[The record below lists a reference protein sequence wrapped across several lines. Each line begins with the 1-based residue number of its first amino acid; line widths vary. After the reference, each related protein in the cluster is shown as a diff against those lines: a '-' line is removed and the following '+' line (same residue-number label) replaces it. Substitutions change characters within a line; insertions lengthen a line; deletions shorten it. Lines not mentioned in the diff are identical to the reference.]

1 MEGMLH
7 DYKCL
12 ETFLKIPQGVKKVNP
27 LYYFLKIILDP
38 VLLYLMKSLYFFV
51 HNILLQLIRPI
62 WIIEKLRDFLS
73 NFRNVFKSR

>member
-27 LYYFLKIILDP
+27 LYYFFKNNIGPGIVRFNEIFVFISYIIF
-38 VLLYLMKSLYFFV
+38 Y
-51 HNILLQLIRPI
+51 
-62 WIIEKLRDFLS
+62 S
-73 NFRNVFKSR
+73 N